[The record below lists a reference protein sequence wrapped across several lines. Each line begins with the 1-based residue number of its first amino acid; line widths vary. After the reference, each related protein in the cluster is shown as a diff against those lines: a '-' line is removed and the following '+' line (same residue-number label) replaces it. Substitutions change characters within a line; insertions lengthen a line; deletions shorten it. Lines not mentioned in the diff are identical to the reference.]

1 MNVDLF
7 AADGLR
13 AAAELHGIIL
23 SDSQAEAC
31 RSYCGAL
38 WDWNTRINL
47 TRHTTLESFVNRDLL
62 DSVRLIE
69 HLAEGCTVLDVG
81 SGGGVPGILAA
92 ILRPDLS
99 VELCESVGKK
109 AMALQDIC
117 DRLELPLVVHAQR
130 VQELLDTHTWD
141 VAVVRAVAATG
152 RLIPWFA
159 RHWDRG
165 GELLLIKGPRWQEE
179 LQAAQE
185 SGVMRNRRA
194 ELISEWESPGRDGA
208 SVLLRIS

>member
-1 MNVDLF
+1 MSSDLF
-7 AADGLR
+7 ESADLR
-13 AAAELHGIIL
+13 AAAEIHGILL
-23 SDSQAEAC
+23 SDPEANAC
-31 RSYCGAL
+31 RSYCAAL
-38 WDWNTRINL
+38 WEWNTRINL
-47 TRHTTLESFVNRDLL
+47 TRHTTLDSFVNRDLL

-69 HLAEGCTVLDVG
+69 QLASGCRVVDVG

-99 VELCESVGKK
+99 VALCESVGKK
-109 AMALQDIC
+109 ATALQDIC
-117 DRLELPLVVHAQR
+117 VQLQLPVSVHAQR
-130 VQELLDTHTWD
+130 VQELLETHAWD
-141 VAVVRAVAATG
+141 IAVVRAVAATG

-165 GELLLIKGPRWQEE
+165 GQLLLIKGPRWQEE
-179 LQAAQE
+179 LQAAEQ
-185 SGVMRNRRA
+185 SGVMHNRRA